1 MKHLFAVPLSVAAI
15 LVGCESN
22 SSSADSYTKGDL
34 VYERNIEP
42 NLVGSMSCKVYATDK
57 VVFIESTVNLFTD
70 DSNMGMKQETDYG
83 NKSYRGEYIM
93 EGAFADD
100 GGEEC
105 EKTKQN
111 IKNMKDAKTSCSANK
126 ITYSA
131 SIPEISEKNISTIMA
146 EDKKSA
152 KKYCDGMHDT
162 MSKMFDE
169 LLKQVNSKDKSKEKA
184 VSCKIQK
191 KDNNDLQIVIVYS
204 DKSYISK
211 GTHLEKNKYS
221 IRDEFTGL
229 DDATL
234 EQICKSYKKS
244 ESYSNVKCS
253 GSVFTYE
260 DTITDVETFMEAITK
275 VQCPAMLS
283 GGMPFESIWDEN

>member
-131 SIPEISEKNISTIMA
+131 SIPEISEKNISTVMA

-152 KKYCDGMHDT
+152 KKYCDNAYDT
-162 MSKMFDE
+162 MGQMFDE
-169 LLKQVNSKDKSKEKA
+169 MINQVNSKDKLKEKA
-184 VSCKIQK
+184 TSCKIQK
-191 KDNNDLQIVIVYS
+191 KDNNDLQTVIIYT
-204 DKSYISK
+204 DKSYVSK
-211 GTHLEKNKYS
+211 ATNLGNNKYS
-221 IRDEFTGL
+221 FREEFTGL

-234 EQICKSYKKS
+234 ENICKTYKKK
-244 ESYSNVKCS
+244 EDLSNVKCS
-253 GSVFTYE
+253 GSVFTFE
-260 DTITDVETFMEAITK
+260 EMLPDIETVIEAITK

-283 GGMPFESIWDEN
+283 GGKPFESIWDEN